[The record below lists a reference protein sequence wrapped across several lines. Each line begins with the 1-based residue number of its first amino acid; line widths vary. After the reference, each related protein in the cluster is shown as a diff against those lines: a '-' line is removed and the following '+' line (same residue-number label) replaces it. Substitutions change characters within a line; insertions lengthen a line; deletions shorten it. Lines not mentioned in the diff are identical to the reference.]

1 MYNNKLA
8 IAIKTN
14 GKVLREFGDE
24 VRLPF
29 GSQYSIFVKNMN
41 TVRALVSI
49 EIDGDD
55 VGDGEQF
62 VVYPGDSL
70 DIERFLRNG
79 NLKEGNRF
87 KFIERTGNIEDH
99 RGIGVEDGLVRVE
112 FKYETPITS
121 WTVYTHINCK
131 RDDPWIRS
139 QTQWEGPGY
148 PLTGDPVFTCD
159 GTVYTNYDVGAV
171 HATFTNSCGESES
184 VNLSHVEVEQA
195 NDAGITVPGSVS
207 DQKFR
212 TVSSFPTEAESHVI
226 VLKLLGQTEG
236 NVQVIKPVTVKMKP
250 TCVTC
255 GRRNKATAKF
265 CVECGTSLQIVA

>member
-1 MYNNKLA
+1 MMYNNKLA

-29 GSQYSIFVKNMN
+29 GSEYSIFVKNMN

-55 VGDGEQF
+55 VGDGAEF
-62 VVYPGDSL
+62 VVCPGDSL

-79 NLKEGNRF
+79 NLKEGNKF
-87 KFIERTGNIEDH
+87 KFIERTSNIEDH
-99 RGIGVEDGLVRVE
+99 RGIGVEDGLIRVE

-121 WTVYTHINCK
+121 SWVFYTEDNYKHDDSWK
-131 RDDPWIRS
+131 RPQTPWK
-139 QTQWEGPGY
+139 TGY
-148 PLTGDPVFTCD
+148 PLTSDPTIIYD
-159 GTVYTNYDVGAV
+159 GTSGFVGSV
-171 HATFTNSCGESES
+171 STTLTNSCGEEGATL
-184 VNLSHVEVEQA
+184 NHVEAKQVS
-195 NDAGITVPGSVS
+195 DVGITVPGSVS

-212 TVSSFPTEAESHVI
+212 TVSSFPTEDKSHVI

-255 GRRNKATAKF
+255 GRKNKATAKF
-265 CVECGTSLQIVA
+265 CTECGTALQIVA

>member
-1 MYNNKLA
+1 MYNNKMAVAL
-8 IAIKTN
+8 KHN
-14 GKVLREFGDE
+14 GKVLRESKGGG
-24 VRLPF
+24 VIIPF
-29 GSQYSIFVKNMN
+29 GSEYSIFVKNMN

-87 KFIERTGNIEDH
+87 KFIERTRNIEKH
-99 RGIGVEDGLVRVE
+99 RGIGVEDGLIRVE

-121 WTVYTHINCK
+121 WTVYNQINYE
-131 RDDPWIRS
+131 RNDPWRKP
-139 QTQWEGPGY
+139 QTPWNKPGY
-148 PLTGDPVFTCD
+148 PLTRDPFTCD
-159 GTVYTNYDVGAV
+159 STFYAADRVQ
-171 HATFTNSCGESES
+171 ATFTNSCGE
-184 VNLSHVEVEQA
+184 VNLNSANLNYVKEEQA

-226 VLKLLGQTEG
+226 VLKLLGQTKD
-236 NVQVIKPVTVKMKP
+236 NVQVTKPVTVKMRP

-265 CVECGTSLQIVA
+265 CTECGTALQIVA